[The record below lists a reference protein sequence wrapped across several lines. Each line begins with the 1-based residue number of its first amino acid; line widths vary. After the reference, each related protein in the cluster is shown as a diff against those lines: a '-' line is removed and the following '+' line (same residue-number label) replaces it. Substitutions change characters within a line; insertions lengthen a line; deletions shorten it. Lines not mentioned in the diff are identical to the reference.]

1 MCMRPRQHRARR
13 YPKAEPFPGAPSRTE
28 SETEAGT
35 RALRLGLSPVGSRP
49 FPESYRRSPSSWPR
63 DVVSVGAV
71 QALPSLP
78 PYLPP
83 SPLSVPVGVGLAAAP
98 GRISVL
104 AKTGTETGALGR
116 SGENFC
122 QSRGGGGGGD
132 SGGRDSRGGR
142 DRGREASSR
151 RPAPPAG
158 TGGRRG
164 RGRCPLPVFRPAQ
177 AKAPGSCERPRVS
190 PPVVSVLPPPLR
202 SVPVLSSP
210 VPPGAAARTADRSPA
225 PCGWDAEGCDRA
237 RLCRVSSAPGAAD
250 PLAPG
255 AAPRLRLRGGSI
267 PAPASGDWLRSARRG
282 PISVT
287 SRTELQPADTGPW
300 HGSARNPALPRARP
314 GRGSPTRRW
323 EMPTGQGRPR
333 SVRC

>member
-1 MCMRPRQHRARR
+1 MSP
-13 YPKAEPFPGAPSRTE
+13 
-28 SETEAGT
+28 
-35 RALRLGLSPVGSRP
+35 SPVGASHPVWVHSGHCSIEHGDTRRPNPSRGHRAGRRARPKPEPGPSASGSAPSGLGP

-78 PYLPP
+78 PNLPP
-83 SPLSVPVGVGLAAAP
+83 SPLSVPVGVGLATAP

-142 DRGREASSR
+142 DRGREVSSR

-267 PAPASGDWLRSARRG
+267 PAPASGGERSLPVPGAG
-282 PISVT
+282 
-287 SRTELQPADTGPW
+287 
-300 HGSARNPALPRARP
+300 GSSPR
-314 GRGSPTRRW
+314 
-323 EMPTGQGRPR
+323 
-333 SVRC
+333 